1 MGLGKTIEMLSLMHS
16 HKSDVAMQSEGARLS
31 SVGDLPRT
39 AINSSAVKAAPCT
52 TLVVAPMSLLAQ
64 WESEAA
70 KASKPGTLKTMV
82 YYGSEKAVDLK
93 SLCSEANAASAPG
106 LIITSYGVILSE
118 FNQVAAHGGDR
129 GSHGGVFSLNFFR
142 IILDEAHF
150 IKNRQSK
157 TAKACF
163 ELSAQHR
170 WALTGTPIVNR
181 LEDLFSLVRF
191 LRVEP
196 WSNFSFWKTF
206 ITVPFESKDSIRA
219 LDVVQTV
226 LEPLVLRR
234 TKDMKTPDGKALVPL
249 PPRTIEIEEI
259 ELSQKER
266 EVYDYIFNRAKRTFN
281 ATMEAGTLLKS
292 YTTIFAQILRLR
304 QSCCH
309 PILTRNKTIAA
320 EEEEAAAAADVAN
333 GLADDMDLQ
342 ELIERFTSDASSGD
356 QDITNKFGAHVLQQI
371 QSEVNNECPICSE
384 EPMIEAAVTGCWH
397 SACKKCLLDYI
408 EHEKSKH
415 RLPLCF
421 NCRSPIN
428 ARDLFEIIKESDDDS
443 LYGVTPPPNSAPNQP
458 PRISLRRIGS
468 DSSAKIAALVAHLKS
483 IRSESPTTKSVVFS
497 QFTSF
502 LDLISPALARANIPY
517 LRFDGAMSQKAR
529 AAVLSEFDASKGRG
543 VVLLLS
549 LRAGG
554 VGLNLTTAK
563 RVFMMDPWWSFAVEA
578 QAIDR
583 VHRMGQEDEVKVVRF
598 IVAGSIEG
606 RMLRIQ
612 ERKKFMWVSLF
623 FLKKSPSFEQV
634 LSPLYF
640 RCRHHSI

>member
-16 HKSDVAMQSEGARLS
+16 HKSEVAMQLAESGPPA
-31 SVGDLPRT
+31 VANLPRLPMT
-39 AINSSAVKAAPCT
+39 STTIEAAPCT

-70 KASKPGTLKTMV
+70 KASKPGTLKTMI
-82 YYGSEKAVDLK
+82 YYGTEKVANLQT
-93 SLCSEANAASAPG
+93 LCCKANAASAPG

-118 FNQVAAHGGDR
+118 FNQVVARGGDR
-129 GSHGGVFSLNFFR
+129 GSHGGLFSLEFFR

-157 TAKACF
+157 TAKACY
-163 ELSAQHR
+163 ELTAQHR
-170 WALTGTPIVNR
+170 WVLTGTPIVNR

-206 ITVPFESKDSIRA
+206 ITVPFESKEFIRA

-234 TKDMKTPDGKALVPL
+234 TKDMKTPDGQALVPL

-259 ELSQKER
+259 ELSKQER

-281 ATMEAGTLLKS
+281 ATVEAGTLLKS

-309 PILTRNKTIAA
+309 PILTRNKTIAV
-320 EEEEAAAAADVAN
+320 EEEEAAAASDVAN

-342 ELIERFTSDASSGD
+342 ELIERFTSDAESGE
-356 QDITNKFGAHVLQQI
+356 QDIANKFGAHVLQQI
-371 QSEVNNECPICSE
+371 QSEVSNECPICAE
-384 EPMIEAAVTGCWH
+384 EPMIEPVVTGCWH
-397 SACKKCLLDYI
+397 SACKKCLQDYI
-408 EHEKSKH
+408 EHQKSKH
-415 RLPLCF
+415 TLPLCF
-421 NCRSPIN
+421 NCREPIN
-428 ARDLFEIIKESDDDS
+428 ARDIFEIINHSADDS
-443 LYGVTPPPNSAPNQP
+443 LYSATPPPNSTPTSSSL
-458 PRISLRRIGS
+458 PRITLRRIGT
-468 DSSAKIAALVAHLKS
+468 DSSAKIAALVGQLKS
-483 IRSESPTTKSVVFS
+483 LRTAFPTTKSVVFS

-502 LDLISPALARANIPY
+502 LDLIAPALSRASISH
-517 LRFDGAMSQKAR
+517 LRFDGAMTQKAR
-529 AAVLSEFDASKGRG
+529 AAVLAEFEASKGRG

-554 VGLNLTTAK
+554 VGLNLTCAQ

-583 VHRMGQEDEVKVVRF
+583 VHRMGQEGEVKVVRF
-598 IVAGSIEG
+598 VVAGSIEG

-612 ERKKFMWVSLF
+612 DRKKFM
-623 FLKKSPSFEQV
+623 
-634 LSPLYF
+634 
-640 RCRHHSI
+640 